1 MISEYNDSIVKV
13 YSNPDNGAITS
24 YPVFYNGN
32 KYILYA
38 TASGKYNIVLMDSSN
53 NAILTGKIFTLKNNA
68 VENVTI
74 NYNGTTNGYI
84 IADTT
89 GVFNIGLNNGNYT
102 ITPTK
107 NNDINKSNGV
117 TTLDLALTQA
127 HILGKNLLNSPYKII
142 AADVTGDSKVSSL
155 DLVYMK
161 RLILG
166 VDTTFTNTSTKEQR
180 LWAFVDSSYKFPDST
195 NPFPFKDS
203 ISYTGL
209 NANQINQT
217 FIGVKLGDVN
227 WDWNPA
233 LAKQKN
239 NNPVKPLNDVK
250 DKTIHVGKL
259 ENIFTDH

>member
-1 MISEYNDSIVKV
+1 
-13 YSNPDNGAITS
+13 
-24 YPVFYNGN
+24 
-32 KYILYA
+32 
-38 TASGKYNIVLMDSSN
+38 
-53 NAILTGKIFTLKNNA
+53 
-68 VENVTI
+68 
-74 NYNGTTNGYI
+74 
-84 IADTT
+84 
-89 GVFNIGLNNGNYT
+89 
-102 ITPTK
+102 
-107 NNDINKSNGV
+107 
-117 TTLDLALTQA
+117 
-127 HILGKNLLNSPYKII
+127 
-142 AADVTGDSKVSSL
+142 
-155 DLVYMK
+155 MK